1 MHVHAIIFCPFLNTE
16 EKYFVTEKIHITVFY
31 VNYTYFTR
39 PFVILFVCLPRRKV
53 ENETINII
61 SVTSFVVVNIF

>member
-1 MHVHAIIFCPFLNTE
+1 MQFILAFFLNTE

-31 VNYTYFTR
+31 VNYTGLTR

-53 ENETINII
+53 ENETINVI
-61 SVTSFVVVNIF
+61 SVTSFVL